1 MTTTSLNIL
10 NIEDKNITASEIYNK
25 LNHYEES
32 NENYFI
38 LNLIS
43 KNEFSGKYIYIQNIE
58 QQIYNIE
65 TRSFENQIIPK
76 ANTIPFEITNNK
88 ILVWANKSNVNRL
101 IFIFTSIIKGMTSS
115 TINIAIND
123 VLAKINKQNMK
134 ITKIC
139 LKDIALLEDL
149 IGKFYTDL
157 HSYGDSYGILKKY
170 KDKIEKISI
179 QYYIGDT
186 FLSMTLNQCGNIIL
200 YKAYDDIDDDQMDFL
215 KKTIFIVRSFNG

>member
-101 IFIFTSIIKGMTSS
+101 IFTFTSIIKGMTLS

-200 YKAYDDIDDDQMDFL
+200 YKAYDDIDDDQLDFL
-215 KKTIFIVRSFNG
+215 KKIFI

>member
-101 IFIFTSIIKGMTSS
+101 IFIFTSIIKGMTLS

-186 FLSMTLNQCGNIIL
+186 FLSMTLNQGGNIIL
-200 YKAYDDIDDDQMDFL
+200 YKAYDDIDDDQLDFL
-215 KKTIFIVRSFNG
+215 KKIFI

>member
-1 MTTTSLNIL
+1 MATTSLSIL

-43 KNEFSGKYIYIQNIE
+43 NNDLSGKYIYVQNVE

-65 TRSFENQIIPK
+65 TRKFESQIIPK
-76 ANTIPFEITNNK
+76 VNTIPFEITNNK

-101 IFIFTSIIKGMTSS
+101 IFIFTSIIKEMTLS
-115 TINIAIND
+115 TIKIPIND
-123 VLAKINKQNMK
+123 ILAKINKQNMK

-139 LKDIALLEDL
+139 LSDIALLEDL

-157 HSYGDSYGILKKY
+157 YSYGDSYGILKKY
-170 KDKIEKISI
+170 KDQIEKISI
-179 QYYIGDT
+179 QYYIGDA
-186 FLSMTLNQCGNIIL
+186 FLTMTLHENGNVVL
-200 YKAYDDIDDDQMDFL
+200 YKNFDNIDDEQL
-215 KKTIFIVRSFNG
+215 NFIKMLFAE

>member
-1 MTTTSLNIL
+1 MATTSLNIL

-43 KNEFSGKYIYIQNIE
+43 NNDLSGKYIYVQNVE
-58 QQIYNIE
+58 QQIYNVE
-65 TRSFENQIIPK
+65 TREFESQIIPK
-76 ANTIPFEITNNK
+76 VNTIPFEITNNK

-101 IFIFTSIIKGMTSS
+101 IFIITSIIKEMELS
-115 TINIAIND
+115 IIKIHIND
-123 VLAKINKQNMK
+123 ILSKINKQNMK

-139 LKDIALLEDL
+139 LNDIALIEDL

-157 HSYGDSYGILKKY
+157 YSYGDSYGILKKY
-170 KDKIEKISI
+170 KDQIEKISF
-179 QYYIGDT
+179 QYYIDDA
-186 FLSMTLNQCGNIIL
+186 FLTITLHENGNIVL
-200 YKAYDDIDDDQMDFL
+200 YKNFDSIDDEQL
-215 KKTIFIVRSFNG
+215 NFIKMLFAE

>member
-101 IFIFTSIIKGMTSS
+101 IFIFTSIIKGMTLS

-179 QYYIGDT
+179 HYYIGDT
-186 FLSMTLNQCGNIIL
+186 FLSMTLNQGGNIIL
-200 YKAYDDIDDDQMDFL
+200 YKAYDDIDDDQLDFL
-215 KKTIFIVRSFNG
+215 KKIFI

>member
-65 TRSFENQIIPK
+65 TQSFENQIIPK

-101 IFIFTSIIKGMTSS
+101 IFIFTSIIKGITLS

-200 YKAYDDIDDDQMDFL
+200 YKAYDDIDDAQMDFL
-215 KKTIFIVRSFNG
+215 KNYFYSKEF

>member
-101 IFIFTSIIKGMTSS
+101 ILIFTSIIKGMTLS

-186 FLSMTLNQCGNIIL
+186 FLSMTLNQGGNIIL
-200 YKAYDDIDDDQMDFL
+200 YKAYDDIDDDQLDFL
-215 KKTIFIVRSFNG
+215 KKIFI

>member
-101 IFIFTSIIKGMTSS
+101 IFIFTSIIKGMTLS
-115 TINIAIND
+115 TTNIAIND

-200 YKAYDDIDDDQMDFL
+200 YKAYDDIDDDQMDFF
-215 KKTIFIVRSFNG
+215 KKLFL

>member
-101 IFIFTSIIKGMTSS
+101 IFIFTSIIKGMTLS

-200 YKAYDDIDDDQMDFL
+200 YKAYDDIDDDQLDFL
-215 KKTIFIVRSFNG
+215 KKIFI

>member
-65 TRSFENQIIPK
+65 TQSFENQIIPK

-101 IFIFTSIIKGMTSS
+101 IFIFTSIIKGMTLS

-200 YKAYDDIDDDQMDFL
+200 YKAYDDIDDAQMDFL
-215 KKTIFIVRSFNG
+215 KNYFYSKEF

>member
-1 MTTTSLNIL
+1 M
-10 NIEDKNITASEIYNK
+10 
-25 LNHYEES
+25 
-32 NENYFI
+32 
-38 LNLIS
+38 
-43 KNEFSGKYIYIQNIE
+43 
-58 QQIYNIE
+58 
-65 TRSFENQIIPK
+65 
-76 ANTIPFEITNNK
+76 
-88 ILVWANKSNVNRL
+88 
-101 IFIFTSIIKGMTSS
+101 
-115 TINIAIND
+115 
-123 VLAKINKQNMK
+123 AKINKQNMK

-200 YKAYDDIDDDQMDFL
+200 YKAYDDIDDAQMDFL
-215 KKTIFIVRSFNG
+215 KNYFYSKEF

>member
-76 ANTIPFEITNNK
+76 VNTIPFEITNNK

-101 IFIFTSIIKGMTSS
+101 IFIFTSIIKGMTLS

-186 FLSMTLNQCGNIIL
+186 FLSMTLNQGGNIIL
-200 YKAYDDIDDDQMDFL
+200 YKAYDDIDDDQLDFL
-215 KKTIFIVRSFNG
+215 KKIFI

>member
-101 IFIFTSIIKGMTSS
+101 IFIFTSIIKGMTLS
-115 TINIAIND
+115 TINIVIND

-200 YKAYDDIDDDQMDFL
+200 YKAYDDIDDDQLDFL
-215 KKTIFIVRSFNG
+215 KKIFI